1 MPRGF
6 MPHVWIAARGN
17 YDWVSVI
24 VTGIFKTQNDA
35 VGAASQEG
43 EQIVGALV
51 NWGAGP
57 LPVVGSRIVIEWA
70 VPGHPGFYPI
80 YHAGLPT
87 RGTYYGKDTGFHPH
101 RPVDEDEGPK
111 PVRENPDV
119 DYRRF
124 HDVEPDR
131 VIEGQSWVPGP
142 LVYVGRGVD
151 IGYNIIDRR
160 SSKDG
165 WYVHDFGHG
174 VSIYR
179 RAKSGEQ
186 PDKTLSSF
194 PRELL
199 VLGSNL
205 GFTYEDD
212 RGGKHE
218 VKGSR
223 SKTLCATP
231 DKRKLAIVGPSGDVE
246 FMAWGG
252 QMRVVDWIY
261 D

>member
-6 MPHVWIAARGN
+6 LPGVWIAARGN

-24 VTGIFKTQNDA
+24 VQGVFKTQNDA
-35 VGAASQEG
+35 AGSASQEG

-57 LPVVGSRIVIEWA
+57 LPVVGDRLTVVWD

-80 YHAGLPT
+80 YHVGLPT
-87 RGTYYGKDTGFHPH
+87 YGTHYGKEEGLRPH
-101 RPVDEDEGPK
+101 RPASEDEGPK
-111 PVRENPDV
+111 PVRRNPTT
-119 DYRRF
+119 DYERF
-124 HDVEPDR
+124 HGVEPDR
-131 VIEGQSWVPGP
+131 VTEGKFWVPGP
-142 LVYVGRGVD
+142 LVYVGRGID

-160 SSKDG
+160 SNKDG

-174 VSIYR
+174 VNIYR
-179 RAKSGEQ
+179 RARSGE
-186 PDKTLSSF
+186 PPTKVFPSF
-194 PRELL
+194 PKELL

-205 GFTYEDD
+205 GFTYEDTD
-212 RGGKHE
+212 GRKKE
-218 VKGSR
+218 VKGST
-223 SKTLCATP
+223 SKKLCATP
-231 DKRKLAIVGPSGDVE
+231 DRRKLAVVGPNGVE
-246 FMAWGG
+246 FVAYGG